1 MTITELG
8 KRAKAAARV
17 LAHAGPRKQAALLRA
32 GEALWARRQEILEA
46 NRLDLEAG
54 RAAGMSQALLDR
66 LALTEGRVRAMAQ
79 AVEEVAKAPDPV
91 GRVLSGETRPN
102 GLRLEKITV
111 PLGVIGLIY
120 EARPNVTSD
129 AASLCLQAG
138 SAVILRGG
146 KEAFRWWR
154 TPAASPPRS

>member
-1 MTITELG
+1 M
-8 KRAKAAARV
+8 
-17 LAHAGPRKQAALLRA
+17 
-32 GEALWARRQEILEA
+32 EA

-129 AASLCLQAG
+129 AALSL
-138 SAVILRGG
+138 IHI
-146 KEAFRWWR
+146 
-154 TPAASPPRS
+154 

>member
-66 LALTEGRVRAMAQ
+66 LALTEARVRAMAQ
-79 AVEEVAKAPDPV
+79 AVEEVAHSHLGSGRAPSLHWAV
-91 GRVLSGETRPN
+91 STASFH
-102 GLRLEKITV
+102 
-111 PLGVIGLIY
+111 LIQ
-120 EARPNVTSD
+120 VTCS
-129 AASLCLQAG
+129 SHPMEG
-138 SAVILRGG
+138 
-146 KEAFRWWR
+146 
-154 TPAASPPRS
+154 P